1 MNSRPYQSVQFI
13 TTYYYTNTHCW
24 KPIGSCYHKKL
35 VTGLKTY
42 QSLDFDHLACFF
54 FYLPFQSAGVVNELL
69 QTGTGGLRRYLGP
82 LSLMPAWI
90 SNNML
95 NQVWNEITYPF
106 RNLHRWS
113 LGMRAQPMKEGATE
127 YWVPPSL
134 IGRAH
139 TQNDPCGGHA
149 YRVKTRIIQNLD
161 ISFTIKKTL
170 SLLNKKPNVFRRHF
184 IHIFLFP
191 ARKSSYFDYFFFESF
206 FSRIQFI
213 IISIHKKFNELIM
226 IFIVILANTQHTV
239 ACSECR
245 RFRQNPGRLILR
257 DIFRYGISAFG
268 NSVLSCSELK

>member
-24 KPIGSCYHKKL
+24 KHIGSCYHKKL
-35 VTGLKTY
+35 VTGLKTD

-106 RNLHRWS
+106 RNLRRWS

-139 TQNDPCGGHA
+139 TQIDPYGGHA
-149 YRVKTRIIQNLD
+149 YRVKTRIIKNLD
-161 ISFTIKKTL
+161 LSFTIKK
-170 SLLNKKPNVFRRHF
+170 H
-184 IHIFLFP
+184 IHCWTKRLTFSDGILYTFSCFLQEKVHILIIFW
-191 ARKSSYFDYFFFESF
+191 KFFFPES
-206 FSRIQFI
+206 
-213 IISIHKKFNELIM
+213 
-226 IFIVILANTQHTV
+226 
-239 ACSECR
+239 
-245 RFRQNPGRLILR
+245 
-257 DIFRYGISAFG
+257 
-268 NSVLSCSELK
+268 NS